1 MKRIGLDHDGK
12 TPSQVALN
20 WVMCKGAIPIPGVKN
35 LRQLE
40 ENAGALGWRLSED
53 EAGLLDEMSTTLAR

>member
-1 MKRIGLDHDGK
+1 
-12 TPSQVALN
+12 
-20 WVMCKGAIPIPGVKN
+20 MCKGAIPIPGVKN